1 MSSWKNPFF
10 TGKDTDS
17 LPIPKKKG
25 MSRNTA
31 LRITA
36 RMIQLEV
43 NDSFVE
49 TKCGFEKGWL
59 EDSKKGSRIPTTEE
73 LQKLG
78 KVLNIQLIV

>member
-1 MSSWKNPFF
+1 MSSWRNVLSA
-10 TGKDTDS
+10 TRDAES

-43 NDSFVE
+43 NDSVIE

-59 EDSKKGSRIPTTEE
+59 EECKRGSKIPTTEE
-73 LQKLG
+73 LQTLG
-78 KVLNIQLIV
+78 TVLGIQLVV